1 MRIVTFG
8 EIMLRLSSPK
18 YQRIIQAEKLNVTY
32 GGGEANVAISLA
44 TFGENVAYVT
54 KLPDNALGQS
64 AINFLRRFSVDTSHI
79 LRGGERIGIYFLEQG
94 ADLRPSNVI
103 YDRSGSSIAKA
114 ALHEFN
120 WAEILEGAG
129 WFHFT
134 GVTPALGGE
143 LIDICQEVLRICR
156 SRKIRVSCDLNYRKK
171 MWAADTAGS
180 SLAKLLPYVDV
191 CIANDEHIPL
201 LFNIHELDRDENGN
215 LTKNT
220 CKRLTNYICER
231 FGCEQVALTQRR
243 SLKSDL
249 NEWTGMLF
257 DKGNCFYSPVYSI
270 NIVDRVGGGDA
281 FAAGLIYALLHN
293 YESQKAIEFAM
304 TAGVLKHS
312 IEGDANLVSVSEV
325 EEMRHGA
332 GEVRR

>member
-64 AINFLRRFSVDTSHI
+64 AINFLRRFGVDTSHI

-129 WFHFT
+129 WF
-134 GVTPALGGE
+134 A
-143 LIDICQEVLRICR
+143 
-156 SRKIRVSCDLNYRKK
+156 
-171 MWAADTAGS
+171 
-180 SLAKLLPYVDV
+180 
-191 CIANDEHIPL
+191 
-201 LFNIHELDRDENGN
+201 
-215 LTKNT
+215 
-220 CKRLTNYICER
+220 
-231 FGCEQVALTQRR
+231 
-243 SLKSDL
+243 
-249 NEWTGMLF
+249 
-257 DKGNCFYSPVYSI
+257 
-270 NIVDRVGGGDA
+270 
-281 FAAGLIYALLHN
+281 
-293 YESQKAIEFAM
+293 
-304 TAGVLKHS
+304 
-312 IEGDANLVSVSEV
+312 
-325 EEMRHGA
+325 
-332 GEVRR
+332 